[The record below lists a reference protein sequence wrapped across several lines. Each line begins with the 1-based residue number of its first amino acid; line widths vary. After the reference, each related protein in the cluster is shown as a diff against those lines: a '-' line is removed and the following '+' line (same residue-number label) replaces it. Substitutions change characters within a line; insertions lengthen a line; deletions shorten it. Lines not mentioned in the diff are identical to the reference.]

1 MIPAAPFRLRLR
13 RRRGEEQGVLGLL
26 VQAEDLADVAGAAEA
41 GTLLKHLPSLVNI
54 QRKPCPVR

>member
-1 MIPAAPFRLRLR
+1 MVIPAAPFRLRLR

-41 GTLLKHLPSLVNI
+41 GTLSETFAKFS
-54 QRKPCPVR
+54 